1 MDKSPKTLS
10 VRLVKSGIGRPL
22 KQRKVL
28 KGLNLNRLNKMVTL
42 KDTREIRGMIEKV
55 SHLVEIIGE

>member
-1 MDKSPKTLS
+1 MVKSSKTLN
-10 VRLVKSGIGRPL
+10 VRLIKSGIGKPL
-22 KQRKVL
+22 RQRRVL